1 MKQTLRKALTLLLL
15 LAVQLT
21 LAQEKTISGTVTDQD
36 GLALPGANIIIK
48 GTTTGTQTD
57 FDGNYTITC
66 NTGDILVFS
75 YVGLTT
81 QEVTVG
87 DSSTIDVSMQEDAE
101 ALDEVI
107 VTAVGIK
114 RKPDEITTAYE
125 NLKADEINAANNPD
139 AVQALAGKV
148 SGLQINTINTGVAP
162 TTQIRL
168 RGTKSLT
175 GDNAALIVID
185 NVISSATIFSNLDP
199 DIIDNVTILKGPN
212 GAALYGSR
220 GGNGVI
226 VVTTKKG
233 NKEGGKVTV
242 GITSSVTFED
252 IAFLPQ
258 LQDRYGKGYWGE
270 VDAFDQGSWGP
281 EYDGSI
287 QPVGLPYPTFT
298 DFRDGVYEFREDNI
312 EPFFNLGTTFQ
323 NTITVSGGDAD
334 GYFTISGNKRQTEG
348 IIPDDEYIKDFFN
361 LNAGKTFGKLSVSGI
376 ARFIKEKT
384 DVVSRFSGGS
394 LYGNLSQVPSDVDIE
409 TFNSGDNG
417 DHWTAFGDSPYWILN
432 NSRRSTRQFTS
443 DLSAEIAYQF
453 NDNISTLVRANAV
466 NSSYDF
472 TDYTNAYTAAYTIT
486 GDGRNIQS
494 ALQLQS
500 GRSSR
505 FYVDLINS
513 FNYTLTED
521 IEMKSLLGFN
531 FTERKTYFIDT
542 QGNDLTI
549 PGLYTATNISSGI
562 QIEDERSIE
571 RQNAVFANVDLSYK
585 DFLFLN
591 ITGRGEWN
599 SRLQSPTNED
609 TFFFYPSVGASFI
622 PTKAFPELKGD
633 ILHKAKVSAGYVKV
647 GNIGALNP
655 HDLFEIGQ
663 QATGFPFAST
673 GINSFVS
680 PTGTAQ
686 AGIEP
691 EFVSTFEGNINLEF
705 LYRGGKPRIT
715 LDASASFYTNTN
727 QILNTAVS
735 NASGASSAIINVGK
749 TETDAFEIDLGFTPI
764 KTDNFE
770 WSGTIGFSTSKTTV
784 VKVTDESNSLPI
796 FEGGLPNLY
805 AIEGEEFPVIQ
816 GSAYDRDE
824 QGRVIVDANGV
835 PQSVPLKIL
844 GKTTPDYILNFAT
857 EFTYKGFRLAAT
869 ADFRTG
875 HSFYSPIFN
884 NLSGQGRSFITA
896 ENGRG
901 HFIFPNSTVQGT
913 GTNNTSVLT
922 GPSYG
927 GPSPYAQYQS
937 FIQSG
942 DFDGVDEN
950 FVLDATAFKLR
961 EISLGYTVPA
971 KYLENTFING
981 LSVGVSGRNLLII
994 LPKENRGYNDPEIG
1008 QGLGGFGQTPP
1019 TKFYAMNINLTF

>member
-1 MKQTLRKALTLLLL
+1 MKITLSKMLTLLLL

-21 LAQEKTISGTVTDQD
+21 LAQEKTISGTVVDNT
-36 GLALPGANIIIK
+36 GLPIPGVNILIK

-57 FDGNYTITC
+57 FDGNY
-66 NTGDILVFS
+66 NVNANVGAILVFS
-75 YVGLTT
+75 YVGLKT
-81 QEVTVG
+81 QEITVADANVINVT
-87 DSSTIDVSMQEDAE
+87 MLEDAE
-101 ALDEVI
+101 SLDEVI

-148 SGLQINTINTGVAP
+148 SGLQINTINTGVTP
-162 TTQIRL
+162 NTQIRL
-168 RGTKSLT
+168 RGTKSLS

-233 NKEGGKVTV
+233 TKEGGKVTV
-242 GITSSVTFED
+242 GVNSSVTFED

-270 VDAFDQGSWGP
+270 IDAIDQGSWGP

-287 QPVGLPYPTFT
+287 QPVGLPFPTFT
-298 DFRDGVYEFREDNI
+298 DFRDEVYEFKKENI
-312 EPFFNLGTTFQ
+312 RPFFDTGITLQ
-323 NTITVSGGDAD
+323 NTVTVSGGDAE

-348 IIPDDEYIKDFFN
+348 IIPDDEYVKDFFN

-376 ARFIKEKT
+376 ARFIKERT
-384 DVVSRFSGGS
+384 DVVSAYSGGT
-394 LYGNLSQVPSDVDIE
+394 LYGNLSQLPSDVDIE
-409 TFNSGDNG
+409 TFSSGDNG
-417 DHWTAFGDSPYWILN
+417 DHWTAFGDSPYWIQN

-443 DLSAEIAYQF
+443 DLTGEIAYQF
-453 NDNISTLVRANAV
+453 NDNISSLIRANAV

-472 TDYTNAYTAAYTIT
+472 TDYTNAYNATFTIT

-505 FYVDLINS
+505 FYVDLINN
-513 FNYTLTED
+513 FNYTLTDD
-521 IEMKSLLGFN
+521 IEMKSLLGVN
-531 FTERKTYFIDT
+531 FTERKTYFLDT

-549 PGLYTATNISSGI
+549 PGLYTASNISSGI
-562 QIEDERSIE
+562 QITDNRTIS
-571 RQNAVFANVDLSYK
+571 RQNAIFANVDLSYK

-599 SRLQSPTNED
+599 SVLESPTVDD
-609 TFFFYPSVGASFI
+609 TFFFYPSIGTSFI
-622 PTKAFPELKGD
+622 PTKAFPELKSD
-633 ILHKAKVSAGYVKV
+633 ILHKAKVSAGYVRV
-647 GNIGALNP
+647 GNVGALTP
-655 HDLFEIGQ
+655 HRLFEIGVQ
-663 QATGFPFAST
+663 GAGFPFA
-673 GINSFVS
+673 GGVNSFLS
-680 PTGTAQ
+680 PTGTAV
-686 AGIEP
+686 AGIKP
-691 EFVSTFEGNINLEF
+691 EFVSTFEGNLNLEF
-705 LYRGGKPRIT
+705 LNRGGKPRIT
-715 LDASASFYTNTN
+715 LDASASFYTNTD

-735 NASGASSAIINVGK
+735 SSSGATSSIVNIGK

-764 KTDNFE
+764 KTENFE
-770 WSGTIGFSTSKTTV
+770 WSGTIGFSTSRTTV
-784 VKVTDESNSLPI
+784 VKVSDDSNSLPI
-796 FEGGLPNLY
+796 FAGGLPNLY
-805 AIEGEEFPVIQ
+805 AIEGQEFPVIQ
-816 GSAYDRDE
+816 GSAYQRDD

-835 PQSVPLKIL
+835 PQSDPLRIL
-844 GKTTPDYILNFAT
+844 GTTTPDYILNFAT
-857 EFTYKGFRLAAT
+857 EVNYKGFRLAAT

-884 NLSGQGRSFITA
+884 NLTGQGRSFITA

-913 GTNNTSVLT
+913 GTDNTTVLT

-927 GPSPYAQYQS
+927 GPTQYAQYQS
-937 FIQSG
+937 FVQSG
-942 DFDGVDEN
+942 DFTGVDEN

-971 KYLENTFING
+971 KYLEKTFIQG
-981 LSVGVSGRNLLII
+981 LSLGISGRNLLIV
-994 LPKENRGYNDPEIG
+994 LPKENRRYNDPEIG